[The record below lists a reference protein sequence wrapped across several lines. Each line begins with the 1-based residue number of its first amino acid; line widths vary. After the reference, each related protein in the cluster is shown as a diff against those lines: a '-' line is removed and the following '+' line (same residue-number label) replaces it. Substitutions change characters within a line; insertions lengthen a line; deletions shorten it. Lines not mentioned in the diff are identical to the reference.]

1 MKKYVAE
8 FIGTAVLV
16 FFGCGSAVA
25 ANTMFSA
32 MGMLPVAFTT
42 LLIAIAFGMALTVV
56 VYAFG
61 DISGA
66 HVNPAVSLGMLITKR
81 MTVKDFAGYVAAQIL
96 GAVAGALILSFI
108 IGSKMSL
115 GANGYGE
122 ASTFGSSML
131 VALVLEIILTFV
143 FVYVVMEVTSK
154 VENKGIA
161 GVVIGIALTLVHI
174 LGIPF
179 TGTSVNP
186 ARSFGPALVQAFEG
200 TEAIAQVWVFIVGP
214 LAGAALAAG
223 LYMFFKKGEEDGD
236 EDEEDVID
244 IPLEALTDEEKEE
257 IKAIAEA
264 EGVKVNMD
272 TDACENEECDCD
284 CDDSACDFDDSAC
297 DCDDS
302 ACDCDDSAEEVVI
315 TVEEKNI

>member
-16 FFGCGSAVA
+16 LFGCGSAVA

-200 TEAIAQVWVFIVGP
+200 TEAIVQVWVFIVGP

-272 TDACENEECDCD
+272 TDACDKEECDCD

-302 ACDCDDSAEEVVI
+302 AEEVVI

>member
-16 FFGCGSAVA
+16 LFGCGSAVA

-81 MTVKDFAGYVAAQIL
+81 MTVKDFAGYVVAQIL
-96 GAVAGALILSFI
+96 GSVAGALILSFI

-272 TDACENEECDCD
+272 TDACDNEECDCD
-284 CDDSACDFDDSAC
+284 CDCDDSAC

-302 ACDCDDSAEEVVI
+302 ACDCGLSAEEVVI